1 MHGWPKWLFPS
12 QATFALK
19 QSEIFSLIPSGNQFI
34 KSWISASSS
43 VWMLISWFV
52 GNNHKN
58 TKLQMIMNI
67 MWMFLLS
74 APWIGHH
81 YHSPQFSFLRCDF
94 EIRSSSSPFTTTI
107 ICRTR
112 FWDGIRWLENI
123 PAQTMV
129 TCWQLPPQPKIVI
142 IWSSYNHHLII
153 LSSKMVSSFHNTIKH
168 SCTDNSHLLTATS
181 TT

>member
-129 TCWQLPPQPKIVI
+129 TCWQLPPQPKFDAIVNI
-142 IWSSYNHHLII
+142 
-153 LSSKMVSSFHNTIKH
+153 
-168 SCTDNSHLLTATS
+168 
-181 TT
+181 